1 MEPANYEFVGWE
13 TALNVWG
20 PRILGAIIILVAAFF
35 IGKAVKWALA
45 KGIDRLPG
53 TARANEGHEPKHTVG
68 ARLGEVGFWLVLLVV
83 LVAALGVLN
92 LNSVVA
98 PLNTLLN
105 DIAGFLPNLL
115 GAALIFFV
123 GFVLATLAKRVVEA
137 ALQAANADHWLE
149 RIGMTRAT
157 GAVGLSSALGT
168 LVFIL
173 ILIPVS
179 IAALEQLN
187 IAAISEPAVAV
198 LTTVLD
204 AIPRVL
210 AAAIVLAIGW
220 FIGRWVAG
228 VIERVLPATGFDR
241 SLGKLTGLSS
251 FRTEPSSAPATKIT
265 ADGAVAGP
273 MTPSRVVANIVLFAI
288 VAFTAIEAA
297 RLLQFAAIAVIV
309 EEVLGLAVQV
319 LVGGVIIAAGVIIA
333 DLLANAIDRSTAGAD
348 RFASTLVRWATIAL
362 ATAMGLS
369 FMGIADDVVLLAFGP
384 TSADAERPRPADVTL
399 LKSRLWDIFEGEG
412 KTLAAMN
419 ASLFA
424 ADLSDR
430 VGARILEAR
439 REIADRVVRTW
450 CIAKGIAVAF
460 NPVPV
465 ADLFAA
471 AFIDIGMVVHLSKVY
486 GLPVNRS
493 EAGSLVRVI
502 VAEAAALMGT
512 VWALHFV
519 SSALKVGTLGLS
531 TILTAGAQGAIA
543 WYSTYVVGRVA
554 AEWLSRGKSWGAG
567 GPKRVVRDILD
578 SLDQDSVLEEAR
590 REIRARLGLR
600 AAT

>member
-20 PRILGAIIILVAAFF
+20 PRVLGAIVILVAAFF
-35 IGKAVKWALA
+35 IGKAIKWALA
-45 KGIDRLPG
+45 KGIDQLPG
-53 TARANEGHEPKHTVG
+53 TARANEGHEAKHTVG
-68 ARLGEVGFWLVLLVV
+68 ARLGEVGFWLVLLVG

-105 DIAGFLPNLL
+105 DIARFLPNLL

-149 RIGMTRAT
+149 RIGMSRAT
-157 GAVGLSSALGT
+157 GSVGLSGALGT

-198 LTTVLD
+198 LATVLD

-251 FRTEPSSAPATKIT
+251 FQMERTTAPSAASAKIRDDGT
-265 ADGAVAGP
+265 AHSP
-273 MTPSRVVANIVLFAI
+273 MTPSKVVANIVLLAI

-297 RLLQFAAIAVIV
+297 RLLEFAAIAVIV

-369 FMGIADDVVLLAFGP
+369 FMGIADEIVVLAFGLILG
-384 TSADAERPRPADVTL
+384 SAA
-399 LKSRLWDIFEGEG
+399 I
-412 KTLAAMN
+412 
-419 ASLFA
+419 
-424 ADLSDR
+424 
-430 VGARILEAR
+430 
-439 REIADRVVRTW
+439 
-450 CIAKGIAVAF
+450 
-460 NPVPV
+460 
-465 ADLFAA
+465 
-471 AFIDIGMVVHLSKVY
+471 
-486 GLPVNRS
+486 
-493 EAGSLVRVI
+493 
-502 VAEAAALMGT
+502 AAALAFG
-512 VWALHFV
+512 
-519 SSALKVGTLGLS
+519 LGGREAAGRLLS
-531 TILTAGAQGAIA
+531 QWTQG
-543 WYSTYVVGRVA
+543 
-554 AEWLSRGKSWGAG
+554 G
-567 GPKRVVRDILD
+567 GGQTRTPAPK
-578 SLDQDSVLEEAR
+578 AKP
-590 REIRARLGLR
+590 RARTTIDPEPR
-600 AAT
+600 PFNASPEDRP